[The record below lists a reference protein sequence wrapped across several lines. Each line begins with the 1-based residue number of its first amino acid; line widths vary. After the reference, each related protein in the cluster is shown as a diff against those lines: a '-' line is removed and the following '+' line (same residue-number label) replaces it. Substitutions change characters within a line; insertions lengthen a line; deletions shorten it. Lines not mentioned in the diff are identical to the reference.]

1 MNVRSLSRP
10 PTLPQEDSPLERIAR
25 DLELIAARF
34 IYSYADPQRTG
45 LPMPL
50 VAGRVA
56 YLEIPANI
64 QWINGFLWNNAAN
77 NANDAA
83 NARLTGQ
90 SPWTLESYAEVFA
103 TVKTPPIVESWKD
116 DSTFCVQRLA
126 GLNPL
131 SLARVTADGS
141 AGAAW
146 PSLQRRAP
154 FGDEILS
161 RWLGGDATF
170 ARAIAE
176 NRLYV
181 ADYAL
186 LGNVTAPAS
195 APAPWQQNRQLL
207 APVALFIRPT
217 DFAGLE
223 PVGIAIDP
231 QMLFSPADDDGR
243 WEMAKLFVQSADYNV
258 AQVLNHLC
266 FTHLIEEAFCLA
278 SVRRLAW
285 CHPIH
290 RLLAHHFGQLL
301 IINELG
307 VKLLLSTD
315 GAMQKILQG
324 ALDGS
329 LDLMRLSYKNWS
341 FADLDFEA
349 SLKSRGVDDAAAL
362 PYYPYRDDGRLIW
375 NLLGNY
381 LSDYVNIYY
390 PSDAEVRSDPELQG
404 WAQELA
410 GLLDDGQGR
419 VAGFP
424 ETIGSRE
431 QLAIVLRRIVWTA
444 GPQHAA
450 VNYPQV
456 DFASYVPN
464 MTAATYQPPVS
475 QGPVSDAELL
485 AMMAPRAQT
494 GTQTTVSY
502 VLAAWHYDQ
511 LLNYNLC
518 SDDASQQLVTK
529 TYGQLHG
536 AVREAILARNRDRRK
551 TPGLIAYSHL
561 LPENIPNATS
571 V

>member
-25 DLELIAARF
+25 DLELIAARAV
-34 IYSYADPQRTG
+34 YSYADPHVTG

-50 VAGRVA
+50 VAGRAA

-64 QWINGFLWNNAAN
+64 PWINGFLWNNAAN
-77 NANDAA
+77 TANEDA

-103 TVKTPPIVESWKD
+103 TVKAPPVIESWKD
-116 DSTFCVQRLA
+116 DATFCVQRLA

-131 SLARVTADGS
+131 TLARVSAGGS
-141 AGAAW
+141 NGAAW
-146 PSLQRRAP
+146 SDLQRRAP
-154 FGDEILS
+154 FGAEVLS
-161 RWLGGDATF
+161 RRLGGDATF

-186 LGNVTAPAS
+186 LGNITAPAS
-195 APAPWQQNRQLL
+195 APAPWQQNRKLL
-207 APVALFIRPT
+207 APLALFVRPN

-231 QMLFSPADDDGR
+231 QTLVSPADDHGR
-243 WEMAKLFVQSADYNV
+243 WEMAKLFAQSADYNV

-278 SVRRLAW
+278 TVRRLAW

-290 RLLAHHFGQLL
+290 CLLRHHFGQLL

-307 VKLLLSTD
+307 VKLLLSSD

-329 LDLMRLSYKNWS
+329 LDLMRLAYSKWS

-349 SLKSRGVDDAAAL
+349 SLASRGVGDAAAL

-375 NLLGNY
+375 DLLGNY
-381 LSDYVNIYY
+381 LSDYVDIYY
-390 PSDAEVRSDPELQG
+390 ASDAEVRADPELQG

-410 GLLDDGQGR
+410 GLLDEGQGR

-431 QLAIVLRRIVWTA
+431 QLALVLRRIVWTA

-450 VNYPQV
+450 VNYPQL

-464 MTAATYQPPVS
+464 MTAATYQPPVAD
-475 QGPVSDAELL
+475 GPVSEAQLL

-494 GTQTTVSY
+494 GTQVTVAY
-502 VLAAWHYDQ
+502 VLANWHYDQ
-511 LLNYNLC
+511 LLNYDLC
-518 SDDASQQLVTK
+518 SADASQQLVTK
-529 TYGQLHG
+529 TYAQLHG
-536 AVREAILARNRDRRK
+536 AVRDTIVARNEERSK
-551 TPGLIAYSHL
+551 TPGLVAYPYL
-561 LPENIPNATS
+561 MPENIPNATS